1 MTGEIL
7 SPATNNNG
15 TPVEQR
21 IQNLI
26 SILGTKISEAQFE
39 NDVVLHGYN
48 EHLAELHRISTD
60 YVPAKD
66 EYEVLWTVF
75 SEFFNDFPKASD
87 YKLYIPSNIEKVN
100 DYTLKVDAT
109 AENEISAWFENAISQ
124 YGALEQQLEDLC
136 N

>member
-1 MTGEIL
+1 M
-7 SPATNNNG
+7 
-15 TPVEQR
+15 
-21 IQNLI
+21 
-26 SILGTKISEAQFE
+26 
-39 NDVVLHGYN
+39 
-48 EHLAELHRISTD
+48 
-60 YVPAKD
+60 PAKD